1 MLTVYVI
8 CEGQTEET
16 FIKEVLFPHFMP
28 KLHLIPIT
36 LKGNV
41 KIERIL
47 SNVKKLLL
55 RRDAYCTTL
64 FDFYGLPPDFPGM
77 VEATRLKIIHD
88 KARCITRAMHEHSQ
102 QAFHE
107 NLVRRFLPY
116 VQMYEFE
123 GLLFSDPH
131 RFAVSIERPHLAQ
144 DFVNIRNR
152 FPTPEDINDSP
163 ETAPSKRILQ
173 YMHDYD
179 KPLHGGIAI
188 LDLGLAVIRREC
200 RLFND
205 WLVQLET
212 LA

>member
-16 FIKEVLFPHFMP
+16 FIKEVLLPHFMP
-28 KLHLIPIT
+28 KLHLIPVT

-77 VEATRLKIIHD
+77 AEATRLKIIQD

-102 QAFHE
+102 QVFHE
-107 NLVRRFLPY
+107 NFCPMYKCTSLKDCCLVILISLHI
-116 VQMYEFE
+116 V
-123 GLLFSDPH
+123 L
-131 RFAVSIERPHLAQ
+131 
-144 DFVNIRNR
+144 N
-152 FPTPEDINDSP
+152 
-163 ETAPSKRILQ
+163 API
-173 YMHDYD
+173 
-179 KPLHGGIAI
+179 
-188 LDLGLAVIRREC
+188 
-200 RLFND
+200 
-205 WLVQLET
+205 
-212 LA
+212 